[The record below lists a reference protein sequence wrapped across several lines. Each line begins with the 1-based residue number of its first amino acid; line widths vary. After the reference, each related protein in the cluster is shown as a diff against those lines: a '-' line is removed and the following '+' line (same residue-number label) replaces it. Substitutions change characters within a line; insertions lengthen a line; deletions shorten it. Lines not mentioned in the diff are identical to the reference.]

1 MLFLQN
7 AGAKVQKNHRTAKL
21 FPLFFSLPLFYYK
34 KGIQKF
40 GRLRT
45 LLYLCKQNLQSPKT
59 IIPLETKI
67 NKRYKVRM
75 MKRLLFC
82 FLVAT
87 GITMAAAAQQRDCLV
102 VWHKDGSKVVFS
114 LKEQPK
120 VAYGD
125 SLVTIQ
131 AATTVEYAFQA
142 IQKMTF
148 ENEQVVGIKELE
160 TSSTLPFESDG
171 QTVTFLPSDRDLRVR
186 VVSLNGIVVKELT
199 VRKDERQQFSF
210 RGLPAGVYL
219 MNVNGITYKIKTR

>member
-1 MLFLQN
+1 
-7 AGAKVQKNHRTAKL
+7 
-21 FPLFFSLPLFYYK
+21 
-34 KGIQKF
+34 
-40 GRLRT
+40 
-45 LLYLCKQNLQSPKT
+45 
-59 IIPLETKI
+59 
-67 NKRYKVRM
+67 M